1 MSSSGARVLKL
12 TPRDHNFNFQ
22 VTEENLNTVL
32 NFLGETEEGMLESFY
47 EDNIT
52 NKLIIKD
59 KDKFKRDYTK
69 AYIKLYTD
77 HANRYDRIG

>member
-12 TPRDHNFNFQ
+12 TPREQNYNYQ
-22 VTEENLNTVL
+22 VTEENLQTVL
-32 NFLGETEEGMLESFY
+32 RYLGETEEGMLESFY
-47 EDNIT
+47 EDNFV

-59 KDKFKRDYTK
+59 KEKFKKDYTK

-77 HANRYDRIG
+77 QAYRCGAS